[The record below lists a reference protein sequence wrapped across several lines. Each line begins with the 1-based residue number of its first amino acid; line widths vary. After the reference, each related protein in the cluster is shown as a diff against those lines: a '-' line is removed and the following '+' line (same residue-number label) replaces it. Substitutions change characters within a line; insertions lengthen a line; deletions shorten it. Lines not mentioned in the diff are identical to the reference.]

1 MISMSWSFWVRP
13 TVLGILVIYTKE
25 CRNEI
30 LQATKEFGASIKQ
43 LSRLTG
49 IGEKIIRNAKGR
61 GVPYPDEF
69 AQNSKH
75 WNRRFISWLQH
86 DVQLLSDTRV
96 TLDLL
101 IEELLYFR
109 ARILEVNRKIRV
121 LANTDKYRRQYE
133 NLISVPGIGEIIS
146 MCLLTEIDDI
156 SRFSNQRQF
165 ASFLGIVPVM
175 KASGDDCYVG
185 EKTFRGNKALGPK
198 IIEAAWITIKHDGE
212 LAAKFGQLCLRG
224 MKRNKA
230 IVRIARKLSNRIF
243 SILKNSKEYKC
254 R

>member
-1 MISMSWSFWVRP
+1 
-13 TVLGILVIYTKE
+13 LEGIYVHSKESLDDRALIRHRTTLLKLMGGTKS
-25 CRNEI
+25 R
-30 LQATKEFGASIKQ
+30 IKH
-43 LSRLTG
+43 LLY
-49 IGEKIIRNAKGR
+49 NN
-61 GVPYPDEF
+61 GVSYPDEF
-69 AQNSKH
+69 SQKSKH

-109 ARILEVNRKIRV
+109 ARILDVNRKIRV

-133 NLISVPGIGEIIS
+133 NLISIPGIGAIIS

-243 SILKNSKEYKC
+243 SILKNDKEYIC